1 MSKPVFTAS
10 KEGSVAY
17 FNALNEYMEGNVL
30 HPDKGFICRHEKA
43 CRESCRPENRDFYP
57 GQLHHVGKYY
67 DLERNGKPF
76 RVVISG
82 AEYGETSENVS
93 IECRTSGIHSCG
105 NCIPPY
111 PEGKLNAHM
120 RGTLFLLQLLFGKNP
135 ANPSEGEEAV
145 SVNVS
150 ENSVNIFKA
159 FSMANFLLC
168 SARSA
173 SKKQE
178 IQRGAYTS
186 VMQEMCKKHYKS
198 ALEILKP
205 QIIILQGT
213 RSYGFWNDEPYGKG
227 LSWDPAKVQEANTND
242 FWREHKTKD
251 MSLNSPKIE
260 RVKLANC
267 EKETLILPL
276 CHPSQWPFWSPRN
289 WGWAGSWATRRYIKP
304 AVENLLKEYEKI
316 YG

>member
-10 KEGSVAY
+10 KESSAAY
-17 FNALNEYMEGNVL
+17 FNALNEYMDDKVL
-30 HPDKGFICRHEKA
+30 HPDKGFICKHEKA

-67 DLERNGKPF
+67 DLERNRKPF
-76 RVVISG
+76 RIVISG
-82 AEYGETSENVS
+82 AEYGDTSEHET
-93 IECRTSGIHSCG
+93 IENRTRGIQSCG
-105 NCIPPY
+105 KCIPPY
-111 PEGKLNAHM
+111 PNGKLNAHM
-120 RGTLFLLQLLFGKNP
+120 RGTLFLLQLLFGKEPTNP
-135 ANPSEGEEAV
+135 AAGEEAV
-145 SVNVS
+145 HVDMNGGSVNV
-150 ENSVNIFKA
+150 FKA

-168 SARSA
+168 SARSV

-186 VMQEMCKKHYKS
+186 VTREMCKEHYRN

-213 RSYGFWNDEPYGKG
+213 RSYDFWGGEPYRKC
-227 LSWDPAKVQEANTND
+227 LSWDPANGASTND
-242 FWREHKTKD
+242 FWREHKAKD
-251 MSLNSPKIE
+251 LSLNPPKIE

-267 EKETLILPL
+267 KTETLILPL

-316 YG
+316 HG